1 MKTQRHYYKPQTVWV
16 RYPARIEAHRGDM
29 TVAVRIHPERRAV
42 DPPQDGATIFLT
54 AHEAQAFASWL
65 SAQADEVLAKQARAA
80 ARKAARLAK
89 KMESQQ

>member
-1 MKTQRHYYKPQTVWV
+1 MKPQRHYFKAQTVWV
-16 RYPARIEAHRGDM
+16 RYPSRIEAHRGDS
-29 TVAVRIHPERRAV
+29 TVAVRIHPERRAADAPP
-42 DPPQDGATIFLT
+42 DPATIFLT
-54 AHEAQAFASWL
+54 AHEAQAFAAWL